1 MEQNNWI
8 PLVCTVMLHESD
20 DWPIKEN
27 NAIKLEK
34 NGARMVWWVC
44 NIRWK
49 DKISAVKCG
58 EKNAFRYHVEMF
70 LEQTVAMVWSY
81 LKIEEIPNLI
91 NVQSLQ
97 LVVVYLVDN
106 SGKPKEK

>member
-1 MEQNNWI
+1 M
-8 PLVCTVMLHESD
+8 
-20 DWPIKEN
+20 
-27 NAIKLEK
+27 
-34 NGARMVWWVC
+34 
-44 NIRWK
+44 
-49 DKISAVKCG
+49 KCG

-70 LEQTVAMVWSY
+70 LEQMVAMVWSY

-91 NVQSLQ
+91 NVHSLQ